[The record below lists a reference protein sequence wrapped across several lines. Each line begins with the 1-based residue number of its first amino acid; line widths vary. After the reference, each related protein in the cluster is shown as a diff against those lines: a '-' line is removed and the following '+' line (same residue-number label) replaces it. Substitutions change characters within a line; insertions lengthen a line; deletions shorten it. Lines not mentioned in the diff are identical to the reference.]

1 MKLPLITITNNS
13 GSTKTYL
20 DGLISV
26 AASSSVVISDQ
37 GQIFRLVYD
46 GQLRS
51 DLLTGL
57 IQLSDGVNN
66 FANLEA
72 TSFLSQFI
80 ERAVEI
86 ADGNQLDGF
95 GRIRVADTDLLEA
108 LHFSNTNHPLLM
120 NTAVTGSGTS
130 AFNSSA
136 SSIRMTLTT
145 SSSDSVIV
153 QTRRYFRY
161 NPGRS
166 YIFTASGN
174 LGAPKTNVRQR
185 IGYFDVNNGL
195 FFQVTSSGLAVVIRT
210 NLSGSPVDTVI
221 SQSSWNLDKLDGTGP
236 SGVTLNTAYHNLYVI
251 DYLWHGAGRVRF
263 GIMYNGSILY
273 CHQYNGANVSA
284 SPYMRVPS
292 LPCRVEL
299 SNTGTAA
306 SGTTLDLVCF
316 GFQKE
321 ASDSLVAPYNFSA
334 SMAATSKS
342 LMGTTL
348 PLLSIRPTLL
358 FNSLTNRVPIVPQS
372 FQVVAN
378 QQITYIGVYLNAT
391 LTGASFASVNSSSAV
406 EFDTAATAISGGTL
420 VRELY
425 VPASSSLTSTV
436 SADIVAALE
445 LLTLGLDISGSVQ
458 DVLTVAG
465 KSTAGGTSTFAQ
477 ISWQEY

>member
-1 MKLPLITITNNS
+1 
-13 GSTKTYL
+13 
-20 DGLISV
+20 
-26 AASSSVVISDQ
+26 
-37 GQIFRLVYD
+37 
-46 GQLRS
+46 
-51 DLLTGL
+51 
-57 IQLSDGVNN
+57 
-66 FANLEA
+66 
-72 TSFLSQFI
+72 
-80 ERAVEI
+80 
-86 ADGNQLDGF
+86 
-95 GRIRVADTDLLEA
+95 
-108 LHFSNTNHPLLM
+108 
-120 NTAVTGSGTS
+120 
-130 AFNSSA
+130 
-136 SSIRMTLTT
+136 
-145 SSSDSVIV
+145 
-153 QTRRYFRY
+153 
-161 NPGRS
+161 
-166 YIFTASGN
+166 
-174 LGAPKTNVRQR
+174 
-185 IGYFDVNNGL
+185 
-195 FFQVTSSGLAVVIRT
+195 
-210 NLSGSPVDTVI
+210 
-221 SQSSWNLDKLDGTGP
+221 
-236 SGVTLNTAYHNLYVI
+236 
-251 DYLWHGAGRVRF
+251 
-263 GIMYNGSILY
+263 
-273 CHQYNGANVSA
+273 
-284 SPYMRVPS
+284 MRVPS

-477 ISWQEY
+477 ISWQEYQ

>member
-221 SQSSWNLDKLDGTGP
+221 SQSS
-236 SGVTLNTAYHNLYVI
+236 
-251 DYLWHGAGRVRF
+251 
-263 GIMYNGSILY
+263 
-273 CHQYNGANVSA
+273 
-284 SPYMRVPS
+284 
-292 LPCRVEL
+292 
-299 SNTGTAA
+299 
-306 SGTTLDLVCF
+306 
-316 GFQKE
+316 
-321 ASDSLVAPYNFSA
+321 
-334 SMAATSKS
+334 
-342 LMGTTL
+342 
-348 PLLSIRPTLL
+348 
-358 FNSLTNRVPIVPQS
+358 
-372 FQVVAN
+372 
-378 QQITYIGVYLNAT
+378 
-391 LTGASFASVNSSSAV
+391 
-406 EFDTAATAISGGTL
+406 
-420 VRELY
+420 
-425 VPASSSLTSTV
+425 
-436 SADIVAALE
+436 
-445 LLTLGLDISGSVQ
+445 
-458 DVLTVAG
+458 
-465 KSTAGGTSTFAQ
+465 
-477 ISWQEY
+477 